1 MLGASVI
8 PECQRVRSPVHSA
21 SEARRARNELLQRAQ
36 DRVALPRGQS
46 LYVGGKTGVN
56 VEHLFAGFRVS
67 RDDRMF
73 IFGVFLSCLLYTSDA
88 ADE

>member
-36 DRVALPRGQS
+36 DRVASQEASPFMWEVKPEL
-46 LYVGGKTGVN
+46 T
-56 VEHLFAGFRVS
+56 
-67 RDDRMF
+67 
-73 IFGVFLSCLLYTSDA
+73 
-88 ADE
+88 